1 MPKARLRRR
10 RIKMSRKI
18 LLSSILILAVG
29 CGGKSIKN
37 GVYEGV
43 IDGLLGKESHKY
55 IISNNKI
62 EDIDLKNNYT
72 NYYSKVND
80 KNEDDKDIVYY
91 ITETEIRGS
100 QDKQKSY
107 IGVKQTNDNSIIVYG
122 VNTFQYNKDLRDAF
136 ISYMMGIISVEMINS
151 ITTIRS
157 IDISQPAIFEKVEE

>member
-1 MPKARLRRR
+1 ML
-10 RIKMSRKI
+10 RKI
-18 LLSSILILAVG
+18 LLGSILILVVG
-29 CGGKSIKN
+29 CGSKSFKN
-37 GVYEGV
+37 GIYEGV

-62 EDIDLKNNYT
+62 EDINLNNNST
-72 NYYSKVND
+72 NYYSKVKD

>member
-1 MPKARLRRR
+1 ML
-10 RIKMSRKI
+10 RKI

-29 CGGKSIKN
+29 CGSKSFKN
-37 GVYEGV
+37 GIYEGV

-62 EDIDLKNNYT
+62 EDINLKNNYT

>member
-1 MPKARLRRR
+1 
-10 RIKMSRKI
+10 MSRKI
-18 LLSSILILAVG
+18 LLSSILILVIG
-29 CGGKSIKN
+29 CGGKSFKN
-37 GVYEGV
+37 GIYEGV

-62 EDIDLKNNYT
+62 EDINLKNNST

-107 IGVKQTNDNSIIVYG
+107 IGIKQTNDNSIIVYG

>member
-1 MPKARLRRR
+1 
-10 RIKMSRKI
+10 MSRKI
-18 LLSSILILAVG
+18 LLGSILILAIG
-29 CGGKSIKN
+29 CGGKSFKN
-37 GVYEGV
+37 GIYEGV

-62 EDIDLKNNYT
+62 EDINLKNNYT

-100 QDKQKSY
+100 QDKQESY

>member
-1 MPKARLRRR
+1 ML
-10 RIKMSRKI
+10 RKI
-18 LLSSILILAVG
+18 LLSSILILAIG
-29 CGGKSIKN
+29 CGGKSFKN
-37 GVYEGV
+37 GIYEGV

-62 EDIDLKNNYT
+62 EDIDLKNNST

-157 IDISQPAIFEKVEE
+157 IDISQPSIFEKVEE

>member
-1 MPKARLRRR
+1 ML
-10 RIKMSRKI
+10 RKI
-18 LLSSILILAVG
+18 LLGSILILVVG
-29 CGGKSIKN
+29 CGSKSFKN
-37 GVYEGV
+37 GIYEGV

-62 EDIDLKNNYT
+62 EDINLKNNST

-91 ITETEIRGS
+91 ITETEIRGI

>member
-1 MPKARLRRR
+1 ML
-10 RIKMSRKI
+10 RKI
-18 LLSSILILAVG
+18 LLGSILILVVG
-29 CGGKSIKN
+29 CGSKSFKN
-37 GVYEGV
+37 GIYEGV

-62 EDIDLKNNYT
+62 EDIDLKNNST

>member
-1 MPKARLRRR
+1 
-10 RIKMSRKI
+10 MSRKI

-62 EDIDLKNNYT
+62 EDINLKNNST

>member
-1 MPKARLRRR
+1 ML
-10 RIKMSRKI
+10 RKI
-18 LLSSILILAVG
+18 LLGSILILVVG
-29 CGGKSIKN
+29 CGSKSFKN
-37 GVYEGV
+37 GIYEGV

-62 EDIDLKNNYT
+62 EDINLKNNST

>member
-62 EDIDLKNNYT
+62 EDINLKNN
-72 NYYSKVND
+72 
-80 KNEDDKDIVYY
+80 I
-91 ITETEIRGS
+91 
-100 QDKQKSY
+100 Q
-107 IGVKQTNDNSIIVYG
+107 III
-122 VNTFQYNKDLRDAF
+122 QR
-136 ISYMMGIISVEMINS
+136 
-151 ITTIRS
+151 
-157 IDISQPAIFEKVEE
+157 

>member
-1 MPKARLRRR
+1 
-10 RIKMSRKI
+10 MSRKI

-151 ITTIRS
+151 ITTRRS

>member
-1 MPKARLRRR
+1 ML
-10 RIKMSRKI
+10 RKI
-18 LLSSILILAVG
+18 LLGSILILAVG
-29 CGGKSIKN
+29 CGSKSFKN
-37 GVYEGV
+37 GIYEGV

-62 EDIDLKNNYT
+62 EDINLKNNYT

>member
-1 MPKARLRRR
+1 
-10 RIKMSRKI
+10 MSRKI

-62 EDIDLKNNYT
+62 EDIDLKNNST

>member
-1 MPKARLRRR
+1 ML
-10 RIKMSRKI
+10 RKI
-18 LLSSILILAVG
+18 LLGSILILAVG
-29 CGGKSIKN
+29 CGSKSFKN
-37 GVYEGV
+37 GIYEGV

-62 EDIDLKNNYT
+62 EDINLKNNST

>member
-1 MPKARLRRR
+1 
-10 RIKMSRKI
+10 MSRKI
-18 LLSSILILAVG
+18 LLGSILILAIG
-29 CGGKSIKN
+29 CGGKSFKN
-37 GVYEGV
+37 GIYEGV